1 MPKFHPLVVKDIRPE
16 TEEAVSI
23 AFEVPEHLQSEFEF
37 IPGQYLTLKTEI
49 NGEEIRRN
57 YSVCVSPK
65 DGELRVAVKQ
75 VPFGKFSTFANQ
87 ELQVGDTLDVMTPMG
102 RFFKGANSAND
113 HKNYVGFA
121 GGSGIT
127 PVISILKSVL
137 QMEEQSTFT
146 LFYVNKGF
154 DSIIFREQI
163 EALKNEFIDRLTVHH
178 VFTRER
184 LEAPLFNGRI
194 DTEKTLQFARLLFDP
209 KKIDDYFVCGPEEM
223 MLAIREGLAQLGVET
238 KKIHLE
244 LFATGTQKPKVQK
257 STKEAAPFDSKAGS
271 QVTIILDGD
280 RIEFPLE
287 YGGMTILDA
296 ALGKGAD
303 LPYACKGG
311 VCCTCRAKLTKGEV
325 EMDVNYALEP
335 EEVEAG
341 FILTCQSH
349 PRTEEIEV
357 DFDIK

>member
-1 MPKFHPLVVKDIRPE
+1 MPKFHPLQVKDIRRE
-16 TEEAVSI
+16 TDESVSI
-23 AFEVPEHLQSEFEF
+23 AFEIPKALKSEFEF

-49 NGEEIRRN
+49 NGEEVRRN
-57 YSVCVSPK
+57 YSVCVSPL

-87 ELQVGDTLDVMTPMG
+87 ELQVGDRLEVMPPMG
-102 RFFKGANSAND
+102 RFFKGDSSANN
-113 HKNYVGFA
+113 KEYVGFA

-127 PVISILKSVL
+127 PIISILKSVL
-137 QMEEQSTFT
+137 QSDTESSFT
-146 LFYVNKGF
+146 LFYVNRGF

-163 EALKNEFIDRLTVHH
+163 EGLKNEFLERLTVHH
-178 VFTRER
+178 IFTREK

-194 DTEKTLQFARLLFDP
+194 TKEKTLQFAKFLFDP
-209 KKIDDYFVCGPEEM
+209 SKVDDYFICGPEEM
-223 MLAIREGLAQLGVET
+223 MLAIRDALEQIGVDR

-244 LFATGTQKPKVQK
+244 LFNAGTQKPKVQK
-257 STKEAAPFDSKAGS
+257 PKTDKPNFDGKTGS

-287 YGGMTILDA
+287 YGGNSVLDV
-296 ALGKGAD
+296 ALEKGAD

-311 VCCTCRAKLTKGEV
+311 VCCTCRAKLIEGEV

-349 PRTEEIEV
+349 PRTAKIVV
-357 DFDIK
+357 DFDEK